1 MEPECKVR
9 LDVFEGPLDLLLHL
23 ITRDRLDITDIP
35 ISLVTN
41 QYLEYLELLKALDIE
56 VAAEYL
62 LMAATLIQIKSR
74 MLLPSQR
81 PQEMEEEDPRLQ
93 ITVALQEL
101 KKAKELA
108 DRLNECPM
116 LGRDVFL
123 CPGESQKIQ
132 AQNIRE
138 GLEGEKTEALNVS
151 VFELVEALRRLL
163 KGKGL
168 PRTIEIERA
177 RVRLSERIEEI
188 EKIIIER
195 GKLSFFSLFDQGME
209 RRLVIVTFLAIL
221 ELSKRG
227 IIRLFQKTHD
237 ADIVLIR
244 RKVLALEA

>member
-23 ITRDRLDITDIP
+23 ITRNRLDITDIP

-74 MLLPSQR
+74 MLLPAQR
-81 PQEMEEEDPRLQ
+81 PQEMDEDDPRLQ

-123 CPGESQKIQ
+123 CPGESQNIQ
-132 AQNIRE
+132 E
-138 GLEGEKTEALNVS
+138 GLEEIEVLNVS

-163 KGKGL
+163 KEKGL

-177 RVRLSERIEEI
+177 RVRLSERIKEI
-188 EKIIIER
+188 EKIVTEKGR
-195 GKLSFFSLFDQGME
+195 LSFFSLFDEKMD

-227 IIRLFQKTHD
+227 IIRLFQKIHHG
-237 ADIVLIR
+237 DIVLIR
-244 RKVLALEA
+244 RKVLT

>member
-23 ITRDRLDITDIP
+23 ITRNRLDITDIP

-41 QYLEYLELLKALDIE
+41 QYLEYLELLQALDIE

-74 MLLPSQR
+74 MLLPAQR
-81 PQEMEEEDPRLQ
+81 PQEMDEEDPRLQ

-123 CPGESQKIQ
+123 CPGE

-138 GLEGEKTEALNVS
+138 CLEGEKTEGLNVS

-163 KGKGL
+163 KEKGL

-195 GKLSFFSLFDQGME
+195 GNLSFFSLFDEGME

-227 IIRLFQKTHD
+227 IIRLFQKAHD

>member
-23 ITRDRLDITDIP
+23 ITRNRLDITDIP

-41 QYLEYLELLKALDIE
+41 QYLEYLELLQALDIE

-74 MLLPSQR
+74 MLLPAQR
-81 PQEMEEEDPRLQ
+81 PQDMDEEDPRLQ

-123 CPGESQKIQ
+123 CPGE

-138 GLEGEKTEALNVS
+138 GLEGEKTECLNVS

-163 KGKGL
+163 KEQGL

-177 RVRLSERIEEI
+177 RVRLSERIKEI
-188 EKIIIER
+188 EEVIAER
-195 GKLSFFSLFDQGME
+195 GRLTFFSLFEEKME

-227 IIRLFQKTHD
+227 IIRLFQKAHD

-244 RKVLALEA
+244 RKALALEA

>member
-1 MEPECKVR
+1 VEPECKVR

-23 ITRDRLDITDIP
+23 ITRNRLDITDIP

-41 QYLEYLELLKALDIE
+41 QYLEYLELLQALDIE

-74 MLLPSQR
+74 MLLPAQR
-81 PQEMEEEDPRLQ
+81 LQDMEEEDPRLQ

-108 DRLNECPM
+108 DRLNERPM

-123 CPGESQKIQ
+123 YPGESPNIQ

-138 GLEGEKTEALNVS
+138 GLDEETGVANLS

-163 KGKGL
+163 KEKGL

-177 RVRLSERIEEI
+177 RVRLSERIKEI
-188 EKIIIER
+188 EQIITER
-195 GKLSFFSLFDQGME
+195 GKLSFFSLFEEKME
-209 RRLVIVTFLAIL
+209 RRFVIVTFLAIL

-227 IIRLFQKTHD
+227 VIRLFQKRHN

-244 RKVLALEA
+244 RRFWL